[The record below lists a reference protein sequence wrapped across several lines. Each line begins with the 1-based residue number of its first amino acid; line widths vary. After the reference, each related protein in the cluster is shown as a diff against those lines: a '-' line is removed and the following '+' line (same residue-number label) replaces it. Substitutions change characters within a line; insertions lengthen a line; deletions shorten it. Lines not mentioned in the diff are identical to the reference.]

1 MQNWFVKEACM
12 QLLESRKLSRTRG
25 LGSHSVIRL
34 KQKTKTNNKNSKHPS
49 CHYAQT
55 LWMLKNATFGKKK
68 KKYASY
74 YLKMC
79 KNAISFFPVK
89 YCGL

>member
-12 QLLESRKLSRTRG
+12 QLLESRKLSRTWG

-34 KQKTKTNNKNSKHPS
+34 KQKTKPNSKSSKHPS

-55 LWMLKNATFGKKK
+55 LWMLKKATFGKKK
-68 KKYASY
+68 KS
-74 YLKMC
+74 MQV
-79 KNAISFFPVK
+79 II
-89 YCGL
+89 